1 MSQLQVTTFEAN
13 TLSANVI
20 TSGQTTVNSTG
31 LYLSNSGGVINSS
44 AISVTNSTSGITAL
58 APTISAP
65 GISIGGA
72 FYTTLPNETVNT
84 QIFTANGTWVK
95 PTWANTGNE
104 LVITH
109 LWGGG
114 GGGVSNNSTSA
125 GGGGGAFVF
134 GYFKTS
140 QCNSVCNVVVGNAGV
155 GLDSGAS
162 AITAGGVGG
171 TSIFYANTTN
181 SLSAYGGGGGN
192 ANSTFGGAGG
202 GGGGWLSAG
211 QSNTNRGFALGG
223 SPLGGNN
230 TSTSSTFGG
239 ASQANDTAIGASIYG
254 GGAGSAGADVKGD
267 SIYGGGGGAWF
278 NSAVGPG
285 TSFFGGFGGG
295 NGSSNSTLIVGQ
307 IPAGGGGPGANG
319 ARGEVRVYTLR
330 YTGP

>member
-31 LYLSNSGGVINSS
+31 VYLSNSGGVINSS
-44 AISVTNSTSGITAL
+44 AISVTNSTSGVTAL

-114 GGGVSNNSTSA
+114 GSGDANTVSC

-134 GYFKTS
+134 GYFKSS
-140 QCNSVCNVVVGNAGV
+140 QVNATCNVVVGLG
-155 GLDSGAS
+155 GTTRL
-162 AITAGGVGG
+162 TAGGN
-171 TSIFYANTTN
+171 SIFWANTTI
-181 SLSAYGGGGGN
+181 SLTAYGGGYGI
-192 ANSTFGGAGG
+192 ADASSAAGG
-202 GGGGWLSAG
+202 SGGGWLSKGSDAPFSG
-211 QSNTNRGFALGG
+211 AFSPGG
-223 SPLGGNN
+223 APLGGVV
-230 TSTSSTFGG
+230 SSPDSTFGG
-239 ASQANDTAIGASIYG
+239 GGATTFFLTGGGRSIYGGGGASNSSLNGGSSIYG
-254 GGAGSAGADVKGD
+254 GGAGAGAAIGGSSVYGG
-267 SIYGGGGGAWF
+267 SGGNNTVSATAPGGGGGGGA
-278 NSAVGPG
+278 
-285 TSFFGGFGGG
+285 
-295 NGSSNSTLIVGQ
+295 STL
-307 IPAGGGGPGANG
+307 AG

-330 YTGP
+330 YTGS